1 MGVCQTKCLTRSSK
15 TLNRKEDITRVHY
28 YCCFRTADG
37 ESLKLPWCSL
47 HIKGS
52 YVHVICNAF
61 CRKMEIQSDLL
72 WVPSSGHSS
81 NSRSRQDETRYHRCL
96 NHWDRSC
103 SGLKT
108 KIVLIHWNIKLC
120 SPKYDI
126 YIYLSIYLSGFA
138 KTWLNKFQVHIVTNY
153 LISKSKRY

>member
-1 MGVCQTKCLTRSSK
+1 MLNTQFENTKQKR
-15 TLNRKEDITRVHY
+15 RYQRVHY

-72 WVPSSGHSS
+72 WVPGSGHSS

-96 NHWDRSC
+96 NHRDRCC

-108 KIVLIHWNIKLC
+108 KIVLIHWNIKSC

-126 YIYLSIYLSGFA
+126 YLYIYLSGFA
-138 KTWLNKFQVHIVTNY
+138 KTWLKKFQVHIVTNY